1 MAVVNAIYKGISRK
15 EAIPSA
21 KYVQQIK
28 NVFNQCI
35 QYRKTLTEEKKR
47 PKYFNTLEIT
57 DITYQSIGNKI
68 LYTLHLKVDVIDPEK
83 EIRFQATVNNWL
95 KRYLPKHLLH
105 VFEYETCGK
114 VDKLLTILEKEPYR
128 VDEIQRIVLIPRIQ
142 FEKKEQLFLHV
153 QTNPDNL
160 VFIRALP
167 LGSLALYGFTQDIM
181 TIVKGRNDIDRLVVN
196 DAN

>member
-1 MAVVNAIYKGISRK
+1 MAVVNAIYKGVSRT

-35 QYRKTLTEEKKR
+35 QYRKTLTEDKKR
-47 PKYFNTLEIT
+47 PRYFNTLEIT
-57 DITYQSIGNKI
+57 DITYQSIGNKV

-95 KRYLPKHLLH
+95 KRYLPKHLLY

-128 VDEIQRIVLIPRIQ
+128 VDEIKRIVLIPRIQ
-142 FEKKEQLFLHV
+142 FDKKEQLFQHV

-160 VFIRALP
+160 VFIQALP

-181 TIVKGRNDIDRLVVN
+181 VIVKGRNDIDRLVVN
-196 DAN
+196 DAS

>member
-1 MAVVNAIYKGISRK
+1 MAVVNAIYKGISRI

-28 NVFNQCI
+28 TVFNQCI

-57 DITYQSIGNKI
+57 DITYQSIGNKV

-105 VFEYETCGK
+105 VFDYETCGK

-128 VDEIQRIVLIPRIQ
+128 VDEIKRMVLIPHIQ
-142 FEKKEQLFLHV
+142 FEKKEQLFQHV

-167 LGSLALYGFTQDIM
+167 LGSLVLYGFTQDIM
-181 TIVKGRNDIDRLVVN
+181 AVVKRRNDIDRLVVN
-196 DAN
+196 DAS

>member
-57 DITYQSIGNKI
+57 DITYQSIGNKV

-95 KRYLPKHLLH
+95 RRYLPKHLLH
-105 VFEYETCGK
+105 VFDYETCGK
-114 VDKLLTILEKEPYR
+114 VDKLLSILEKEPYR
-128 VDEIQRIVLIPRIQ
+128 VDEIKRIVFNSRKRNSCSNTFKPILIT
-142 FEKKEQLFLHV
+142 L
-153 QTNPDNL
+153 
-160 VFIRALP
+160 
-167 LGSLALYGFTQDIM
+167 SLSERYH
-181 TIVKGRNDIDRLVVN
+181 
-196 DAN
+196 

>member
-1 MAVVNAIYKGISRK
+1 MAVVNAIYKGVSRT

-35 QYRKTLTEEKKR
+35 QYRKTLTEDKKR
-47 PKYFNTLEIT
+47 PRYFNTLEIT
-57 DITYQSIGNKI
+57 DITYQTIGNKV

-128 VDEIQRIVLIPRIQ
+128 VDEIKRIVLIPRIQ
-142 FEKKEQLFLHV
+142 FDKKEQLFQHV

-160 VFIRALP
+160 VFIQALP

-181 TIVKGRNDIDRLVVN
+181 AIVKGRNDIDRLVVN
-196 DAN
+196 DAS

>member
-1 MAVVNAIYKGISRK
+1 MAVVNAIYKGVSRI

-21 KYVQQIK
+21 KYLQQIK
-28 NVFNQCI
+28 TVFNQCI

-57 DITYQSIGNKI
+57 DITYQSIGNRV

-83 EIRFQATVNNWL
+83 APRFQATVNSWL
-95 KRYLPKHLLH
+95 KRYLPKYLLQ

-114 VDKLLTILEKEPYR
+114 VDKLLSILEKEPYR
-128 VDEIQRIVLIPRIQ
+128 VDEIKRIVLIPRIQ
-142 FEKKEQLFLHV
+142 FDQKEQLFQHV

-167 LGSLALYGFTQDIM
+167 LGSLAFYGFTQDIM

-196 DAN
+196 DAS

>member
-21 KYVQQIK
+21 KYLQQIK
-28 NVFNQCI
+28 TVFNQCI

-47 PKYFNTLEIT
+47 PRYFNTLEIT
-57 DITYQSIGNKI
+57 NITYQSIENKVF
-68 LYTLHLKVDVIDPEK
+68 YTLHLKVDVIDPEK

-105 VFEYETCGK
+105 VFEYEICGK
-114 VDKLLTILEKEPYR
+114 IDKLLTILEKEPYR
-128 VDEIQRIVLIPRIQ
+128 VDEIKRIVLIPRIQ
-142 FEKKEQLFLHV
+142 FEKKEQLFQHV

-167 LGSLALYGFTQDIM
+167 LGSLAFYGFTQDIM

-196 DAN
+196 DAS

>member
-15 EAIPSA
+15 EAIASA

-28 NVFNQCI
+28 TVFNQCI
-35 QYRKTLTEEKKR
+35 QYRKEKTERKQQKN
-47 PKYFNTLEIT
+47 FNTLEIT
-57 DITYQSIGNKI
+57 DITYQSIGNKV
-68 LYTLHLKVDVIDPEK
+68 LYTLHLKVDIINPEK
-83 EIRFQATVNNWL
+83 ALRFQTTVNNWL

-114 VDKLLTILEKEPYR
+114 VDQLLSILEKEPYR

-142 FEKKEQLFLHV
+142 FDKKEQLFHQV

-160 VFIRALP
+160 VFIRPLP

-181 TIVKGRNDIDRLVVN
+181 AIVKGCNDIDRLVVN
-196 DAN
+196 DAS

>member
-1 MAVVNAIYKGISRK
+1 MAVVNAIYKGVSRT

-35 QYRKTLTEEKKR
+35 QYRKTLTEDKKR
-47 PKYFNTLEIT
+47 PRYFNTLEIT
-57 DITYQSIGNKI
+57 DITYQSIGNKV

-128 VDEIQRIVLIPRIQ
+128 VDEIKRIVLIPRIQ
-142 FEKKEQLFLHV
+142 FDKKEQLFQHV

-160 VFIRALP
+160 VFIQALP

-181 TIVKGRNDIDRLVVN
+181 VIVKGRNDIDRLVVN
-196 DAN
+196 DAS

>member
-1 MAVVNAIYKGISRK
+1 MAVVNAIYKGVSRT

-35 QYRKTLTEEKKR
+35 QYRKEKTEEKQPR
-47 PKYFNTLEIT
+47 YFNTLEIT
-57 DITYQSIGNKI
+57 DITYQSIGNKV
-68 LYTLHLKVDVIDPEK
+68 LYTLHLKVDVIDSEK
-83 EIRFQATVNNWL
+83 ALRFQATVNNWL
-95 KRYLPKHLLH
+95 RRYLPKHLLQ

-114 VDKLLTILEKEPYR
+114 IDKLLSILEKEPYR
-128 VDEIQRIVLIPRIQ
+128 VDEIKRIVLIPRIQ
-142 FEKKEQLFLHV
+142 FDQKEQLLQQV

-160 VFIRALP
+160 VFIRTLP

-196 DAN
+196 DAS

>member
-1 MAVVNAIYKGISRK
+1 MAVVNAIYKGISRI

-35 QYRKTLTEEKKR
+35 QYRKEKTERKQQKN
-47 PKYFNTLEIT
+47 FNTLEIT
-57 DITYQSIGNKI
+57 DITYQSIGNKV
-68 LYTLHLKVDVIDPEK
+68 LYTLHLKMDVINPEK
-83 EIRFQATVNNWL
+83 EIRFQTTVNHWL
-95 KRYLPKHLLH
+95 KRYLPKHLLQ

-114 VDKLLTILEKEPYR
+114 TDKLLSILEKEPYR
-128 VDEIQRIVLIPRIQ
+128 ADEIKRITLIPRIQ
-142 FEKKEQLFLHV
+142 FDQKEQLLKQV

-181 TIVKGRNDIDRLVVN
+181 AIMKGRNDIDRLVGN

>member
-57 DITYQSIGNKI
+57 DITYQSIGNKV

-128 VDEIQRIVLIPRIQ
+128 VDEVKRIVLIPRIQ
-142 FEKKEQLFLHV
+142 FEKKEQLFQHV

-160 VFIRALP
+160 VFIQALP

-181 TIVKGRNDIDRLVVN
+181 VIVKGRNDIDRLVVN
-196 DAN
+196 DAS

>member
-1 MAVVNAIYKGISRK
+1 MVVVNAIYKGISRI

-21 KYVQQIK
+21 KYLQQIK
-28 NVFNQCI
+28 TVFNQCI

-57 DITYQSIGNKI
+57 DITYQSIGNRV

-83 EIRFQATVNNWL
+83 ASRFQATVNNWL
-95 KRYLPKHLLH
+95 KRYLPKYLLQ

-114 VDKLLTILEKEPYR
+114 VDKLLSILEKEPYR
-128 VDEIQRIVLIPRIQ
+128 VDEIKRIVLIPRIQ
-142 FEKKEQLFLHV
+142 FDQKEQLLQQV

-160 VFIRALP
+160 VFIRTLP
-167 LGSLALYGFTQDIM
+167 LGSLVLYGFTQDIM
-181 TIVKGRNDIDRLVVN
+181 AIVKGRNDIDRLVVN
-196 DAN
+196 DTN

>member
-15 EAIPSA
+15 EATPSA

-47 PKYFNTLEIT
+47 PRYFNTLEIT
-57 DITYQSIGNKI
+57 DITYQSIGNKV
-68 LYTLHLKVDVIDPEK
+68 LYTLHLKMDVIDPEK

-105 VFEYETCGK
+105 VFDYETCGK
-114 VDKLLTILEKEPYR
+114 VDKLLSVLEKEPYR
-128 VDEIQRIVLIPRIQ
+128 VDEIKRIVLIPRIQ
-142 FEKKEQLFLHV
+142 FEKKEQLFQYI

-181 TIVKGRNDIDRLVVN
+181 VIVKGRNDIDRLVVN
-196 DAN
+196 DAS